1 MSQVCTC
8 PDVVAAGNGKV
19 RVIHADKACPVHAGT
34 RRRTEPAG
42 TPGDLLGLLVELDRA
57 AAKHD
62 AQTDLRRLSY
72 HEDGP
77 AEWTLD
83 VTVIN
88 RTVPYRD
95 GVGMNEATI
104 VDPFGADV
112 CEVVSRTIR
121 MFTVGETAS

>member
-34 RRRTEPAG
+34 RRRTKPVAS
-42 TPGDLLGLLVELDRA
+42 PDLLGLLAELDRV

-72 HEDGP
+72 HEDGD

-83 VTVIN
+83 VTVTT
-88 RTVPYRD
+88 RTVPHKD

-104 VDPFGADV
+104 VEFVGDDV
-112 CEVVSRTIR
+112 YEVVSRAVR